1 MTNSCDQTATPEV
14 KGRIIYR
21 FQPYWHS
28 FEDQAKL
35 HPPSGKS
42 IEDKCLRAAH
52 IEKDKLWFSTPQKL
66 NDPTDLVPDIE
77 DDASTDDK
85 NELLSEFVKRKYA
98 QNSNG
103 YSWLFDSELT
113 ADLGSGNAKFLDQ
126 HWSSSELC
134 QLFQNRFHRLGL
146 ACFTPFWE
154 SLPMWAHYAQ
164 NHEGFVIEYRLCPF
178 EVVKRALH
186 IWCLDVDYSNT
197 RNKESLTEVLITP
210 DKAFKRAISKKS
222 LDWSYEKELRLIH
235 FDGGNRFV
243 GIDSAAMRVTGII
256 AGIKSSEQQRKLLK
270 AKCADWDV
278 TYSEARLLPG
288 GRNFFRHYPT

>member
-1 MTNSCDQTATPEV
+1 MMNRSDQTICEQETGQKV
-14 KGRIIYR
+14 YR
-21 FQPYWHS
+21 FQPYWHL
-28 FEDQAKL
+28 FEDQARL
-35 HPPSGKS
+35 HSPSGKS

-66 NDPTDLVPDIE
+66 NDPTDLVPEIN

-85 NELLSEFVKRKYA
+85 NELLNEFVKRKYA

-113 ADLGSGNAKFLDQ
+113 ADLGSGNAKFSDL

-154 SLPMWAHYAQ
+154 NLAMWAHYAQ
-164 NHEGFVIEYRLCPF
+164 NHRGFVIEYRLHQF
-178 EVVKRALH
+178 ALLNRARD
-186 IWCLDVDYSNT
+186 IWCLNVDYSST
-197 RNKESLTEVLITP
+197 RNIESLTEVLLTP

-235 FDGGNRFV
+235 FDGGDKFV
-243 GIDSAAMRVTGII
+243 AIDPDAVRITGII
-256 AGIKSSEQQRKLLK
+256 AGIESSEQQRKLLK
-270 AKCADWDV
+270 AKCANWDV
-278 TYSEARLLPG
+278 TYAEARLLPG
-288 GRNFFRHYPT
+288 GRDFLRKYPT